1 MKHIILFHRID
12 SRWGKLDTA
21 LVVALDCDATSPGGA
36 LKQLK
41 EAVTEWVTTTDVGK
55 KAWIYSSED
64 LNIGDL
70 AGYLDHTG
78 LKPIL
83 AKHNIKLEILSEILD
98 GAALPYDTVLAEPKE
113 EPA

>member
-21 LVVALDCDATSPGGA
+21 RVVALNCDATSPGGA
-36 LKQLK
+36 IIQLK
-41 EAVTEWVTTTDVGK
+41 AAVTEWVTTTEVGK
-55 KAWIYSSED
+55 KAWDYSGRD

-83 AKHNIKLEILSEILD
+83 ARYNIKLEILD
-98 GAALPYDTVLAEPKE
+98 GTALPYDTVLAEPEE